1 METLRE
7 KIRQEGEVVSSSIL
21 KVDSFLNHQ
30 IDAGFMMEIGKEFAR
45 RFQDEKITKVMT
57 IEASGIAP
65 ALSTAAVLGVP
76 VVFAKKTTAAT
87 MDTDVYV
94 EQVESFTRGTTYD
107 IKVAKKFL
115 NQGDRVLI
123 IDDFLAYGH
132 AALGLAEIVRK
143 SGAQLAGIG
152 AVIEKGFQSGGKLL
166 RDRGIRTE
174 SLAIVEKMEEK
185 EVIFK

>member
-1 METLRE
+1 MEALRE

-30 IDAGFMMEIGKEFAR
+30 IDAEFMMKIGKEFAS
-45 RFQDEKITKVMT
+45 RFQNEKITKVMT

-65 ALSTAAVLGVP
+65 ALCTAAVLGVP

-87 MDTDVYV
+87 MDAELYI
-94 EQVESFTRGTTYD
+94 EQVKSFTRGTTYD

-115 NQGDRVLI
+115 NEGDQVLI

-143 SGAQLAGIG
+143 SGAQVVGIG

-166 RDRGIRTE
+166 RDHGIRVE
-174 SLAIVEKMEEK
+174 SLAIVEKMEET
-185 EVIFK
+185 EIIFK